1 MKYGIIVIMAFC
13 ALFCVSTADCFADSG
28 PTSQLTYKCGTRITA
43 NSPVIGGTRYGRLI
57 RLQHNGSY
65 NGNLIATFEVWP
77 NNYGIYQSTDD
88 GLSWA
93 QIVAPLL
100 SSTPGWKMQVEPDL
114 FELPAATGNLPAGT
128 ILLAGNSGTNSSNNH
143 RLEVWYSTNQGATW
157 RFRGLV
163 DQSTNQ
169 GLWEPNVALSS
180 SGQLVCYY
188 SDERFQASGYNQL
201 LGERVSP
208 DGGLTWGPEIYVCAI
223 ADGVKRPG
231 MAVTA
236 KLPNGQ
242 HVLTYEGVNFGGYS
256 QVYMKFSSDGTN
268 WGSASDTGTALQTA
282 GGAYVG
288 GTPYVMWSPAG
299 GSNGTLIV
307 SGKYDINTPN
317 TDREFLINTNLGQGN
332 WTMIPAAVQWQGG
345 GNQLSG
351 WSQGMIPTA
360 DGQGVIQMAS
370 SQITV
375 SGNTN
380 DNEMLVGREQMILP
394 GQTYNFANQNSGL
407 ALEVPGN
414 SATHGVGLQ
423 QNFGGGGPAQQWTFN
438 DLGNNVWTLTNWEN
452 QMAWDDTGWNT
463 NAGTRLEQ
471 YDYNGLAVQQ
481 FKLRPVG
488 NGSWNFINV
497 NSGLFATVTN
507 ASKNPGAALVL
518 WTNTTTS
525 EQNWFVSQPSVIP
538 NAYYRLN
545 GDTLDNSGQ
554 GNDGAPSASATN
566 YVAGRSGNLALQFNG
581 ADSYVQIPRSI
592 GAGSCF
598 SIAFWLKTTSA
609 GGTGPYWYDGDGLV
623 DGMVLSGAN
632 DFGVSLLGGKI
643 ALGVGNP
650 DTTLQ
655 STVTVNDGQWHF
667 VAITRN
673 GLTGMMTIYLDGF
686 FNTNRIGPIGAR
698 MTPPYLRLGGL
709 QSGGG
714 FYNGALADVR
724 LYNSWLDTNAIAQL
738 VSAPA
743 PLLQLKFDE
752 SSGTTAVDATGNGWN
767 GTLVNDPAW
776 VAGQSGNAV
785 SMNGV
790 NQYVSLPAGVVS
802 SLNDF
807 TISAW
812 VKLNAL
818 STWSRL
824 FDFGTGTGNF
834 MFLSPAA
841 APSGLCFGITT
852 SGSGNEQ
859 SINYTNNLSLGTWH
873 HIAVTFAA
881 GIVILYVDGLPV
893 ATNNAINLTP
903 ELLGNTTQNWIGRS
917 QYPGDPYFD
926 GLVDDFRIYN
936 GALNPGEIASLV
948 TPLAAPTGFTGT
960 GGDGQT
966 VLSWNASP
974 NADGYNLKCSLT
986 NGGPYNLI
994 ASSVPTTAFT
1004 NASLLNGSNY
1014 FYVVSATNS
1023 VGESSNSAQISVLPT
1038 SALPPTLSF
1047 SMNTGQLQLT
1057 WPGDH
1062 TGWMLQ
1068 VQTNPPGAGLG
1079 TNWVT
1084 LPGSA
1089 LGSQYQAPPYPGIQ
1103 SVFYRLQS
1111 PY

>member
-1 MKYGIIVIMAFC
+1 MLAVC
-13 ALFCVSTADCFADSG
+13 ASICVPTSDCFADSG
-28 PTSQLTYKCGTRITA
+28 PTSQLTYKCGARITA

-57 RLQHNGSY
+57 RLQYNGGY
-65 NGNLIATFEVWP
+65 NGNLIATFEAWP
-77 NNYGIYQSTDD
+77 NNYGIYRSADD
-88 GLSWA
+88 GLSWT

-128 ILLAGNSGTNSSNNH
+128 ILLAGNSGTNSSNSH
-143 RLEVWYSTNQGATW
+143 RMEVWCSMNQGGSW
-157 RFRGLV
+157 LFRGLV

-169 GLWEPNVALSS
+169 GLWEPNLALSS

-188 SDERFQASGYNQL
+188 SDERFQSSGYNQL

-231 MAVTA
+231 MAVTK

-242 HVLTYEGVNFGGYS
+242 YVLTYEGVNFGGYS

-268 WGSASDTGTALQTA
+268 WGSASDSGTALQTT

-299 GSNGTLIV
+299 SSNGTLIV

-360 DGQGVIQMAS
+360 DGKGVIQMAS

-394 GQTYNFANQNSGL
+394 RQTYNFANQNSGL

-423 QNFGGGGPAQQWTFN
+423 QNLVTGGPAQQWTFN

-452 QMAWDDTGWNT
+452 QMAWDDTGWGT
-463 NAGTRLEQ
+463 NAGTKLEQ

-497 NSGLFATVTN
+497 NSSLFVTVTN
-507 ASKNPGAALVL
+507 ASKSSGAALVL
-518 WTNTTTS
+518 WTNTATS
-525 EQNWFVSQPSVIP
+525 EQNWFVSQPSVMP
-538 NAYYRLN
+538 DAYYRLN
-545 GDTLDNSGQ
+545 GDALDNSGH

-566 YVAGRSGNLALQFNG
+566 YVAGRNGNLALQFNG
-581 ADSYVQIPRSI
+581 TDSCVQIPRSI

-598 SIAFWLKTTSA
+598 SIAFWMKTTSV
-609 GGTGPYWYDGDGLV
+609 GGIGSYWYDGRGLV
-623 DGMVLSGAN
+623 DGMVSSGAN
-632 DFGVSLLGGKI
+632 DFGISLLGGKI
-643 ALGVGNP
+643 AFGVGNP

-655 STVTVNDGQWHF
+655 STAVNDGQWHH
-667 VAITRN
+667 VAVTRN
-673 GLTGMMTIYLDGF
+673 GLTGMMTIYLDGI

-709 QSGGG
+709 QTGYG
-714 FYNGALADVR
+714 FYSGALADVR

-738 VSAPA
+738 FAAPA
-743 PLLQLKFDE
+743 LLLRLKFDE
-752 SSGTTAVDATGNGWN
+752 PSGSTAFDATGHGWN
-767 GTLVNDPAW
+767 GTLVNNPTW
-776 VAGQSGNAV
+776 VAGESGNAV
-785 SMNGV
+785 SMNGMT
-790 NQYVSLPAGVVS
+790 QYVSLPAGVVS

-812 VKLNAL
+812 VKLNVL
-818 STWSRL
+818 STWAHL
-824 FDFGTGTGNF
+824 FDFGTGTGDF
-834 MFLSPAA
+834 MFLSPTASQ
-841 APSGLCFGITT
+841 SGLCFGITT
-852 SGSGNEQ
+852 TGSSNEQ
-859 SINYTNNLSLGTWH
+859 SINYTNNISLGVWH
-873 HIAVTFAA
+873 HVAVTCVA
-881 GIVILYVDGLPV
+881 GTGILYLDGLSV

-903 ELLGNTTQNWIGRS
+903 ALLGNTTQNWIGRS
-917 QYPGDPYFD
+917 QYSSNPYLN
-926 GLVDDFRIYN
+926 GLVDDVRIYN
-936 GALNPGEIASLV
+936 GALSPGEIASFV

-960 GGDGQT
+960 GGDSQAVFNWT
-966 VLSWNASP
+966 ASLNA
-974 NADGYNLKCSLT
+974 NGYNLKYSLT
-986 NGGPYNLI
+986 NGGPYNLV
-994 ASSVPTTAFT
+994 APSVPTIVFT
-1004 NASLLNGSNY
+1004 NTGLLNGTNY

-1023 VGESSNSAQISVLPT
+1023 VGESSNSIQISVLPT

-1047 SMNTGQLQLT
+1047 SMNIGQLQLA
-1057 WPGDH
+1057 WPADH
-1062 TGWMLQ
+1062 TGWILQ
-1068 VQTNPPGAGLG
+1068 VQTNPPGTGLG

-1084 LPGSA
+1084 LPASA
-1089 LGSQYQAPPYPGIQ
+1089 LRSQYQASLYPGIQ
-1103 SVFYRLQS
+1103 SVFYRLLA